1 MKRGH
6 SFQVEA
12 RRQASVIRQRMK
24 WDMYPLVKN
33 IVKRLL
39 CGEEEVVRPMHG
51 KGLTDVMASFYGITR
66 SPGPRRIHVRS
77 GRPYPL
83 PFIVRE
89 GSPIHMA
96 QVYRQ
101 LTIDP
106 WLPPRE
112 ALAAKGI
119 KIENSDD
126 IIHLLSV
133 NDFKYG
139 LRFTINPELAEG

>member
-1 MKRGH
+1 MKRG
-6 SFQVEA
+6 SLFQQEA
-12 RRQASVIRQRMK
+12 RRQASVIRQRAK
-24 WDMYPLVKN
+24 WDLYPFVRH

-39 CGEEEVVRPMHG
+39 RGDEEVVRSMYG
-51 KGLTDVMASFYGITR
+51 KGLTDAMASFYGITR
-66 SPGPRRIHVRS
+66 SPGPRRIHARS

-89 GSPIHMA
+89 DSPIHMA
-96 QVYRQ
+96 PVYRQ

-139 LRFTINPELAEG
+139 LRFTINPELAED

>member
-1 MKRGH
+1 M
-6 SFQVEA
+6 SL
-12 RRQASVIRQRMK
+12 RRTATASLLRQ
-24 WDMYPLVKN
+24 L
-33 IVKRLL
+33 
-39 CGEEEVVRPMHG
+39 
-51 KGLTDVMASFYGITR
+51 
-66 SPGPRRIHVRS
+66 
-77 GRPYPL
+77 GRWQQENSRAP
-83 PFIVRE
+83 
-89 GSPIHMA
+89 
-96 QVYRQ
+96 VYRQ

>member
-24 WDMYPLVKN
+24 WDMYPLVKI

-83 PFIVRE
+83 PYSVRD
-89 GSPIHMA
+89 GSPIHIA
-96 QVYRQ
+96 PVYRQ

-112 ALAAKGI
+112 ALKAKGI
-119 KIENSDD
+119 KVESGEEIPR
-126 IIHLLSV
+126 LLSQ

-139 LRFTINPELAEG
+139 MMFTINPELVEE

>member
-1 MKRGH
+1 MKRG
-6 SFQVEA
+6 SLFQQEA
-12 RRQASVIRQRMK
+12 RRQASVIRQRAK
-24 WDMYPLVKN
+24 WDLYPFVRH

-39 CGEEEVVRPMHG
+39 RGDEEVVRSMYG
-51 KGLTDVMASFYGITR
+51 KGLPDVMASFYGITR
-66 SPGPRRIHVRS
+66 SPGPRRIHARS

-89 GSPIHMA
+89 GSPIHMDP
-96 QVYRQ
+96 VYRQ

-106 WLPPRE
+106 WLSPRE

-133 NDFKYG
+133 NAFKYG
-139 LRFTINPELAEG
+139 LRFTINPELAED

>member
-66 SPGPRRIHVRS
+66 SPGPRRIHAQS
-77 GRPYPL
+77 ERPYPP
-83 PFIVRE
+83 PFRVRD

-96 QVYRQ
+96 PVYRQ

-112 ALAAKGI
+112 ALAEKGI
-119 KIENSDD
+119 KIENSDE
-126 IIHLLSV
+126 IISLLSK

-139 LRFTINPELAEG
+139 LRFTINPELTED

>member
-12 RRQASVIRQRMK
+12 RRQASVIRQRLK
-24 WDMYPLVKN
+24 WDMYPLVKTV
-33 IVKRLL
+33 VKRLL
-39 CGEEEVVRPMHG
+39 RGEEEVVRPMYG
-51 KGLTDVMASFYGITR
+51 KGLPEVMASFYGITR
-66 SPGPRRIHVRS
+66 SPGPRRIHARS

-83 PFIVRE
+83 PYFVRD
-89 GSPIHMA
+89 GSPIHIA
-96 QVYRQ
+96 PVYRQ

-112 ALAAKGI
+112 ALKAKGI
-119 KIENSDD
+119 KVESGEEIPR
-126 IIHLLSV
+126 LLSQ

-139 LRFTINPELAEG
+139 MMFTINPELAED

>member
-1 MKRGH
+1 MKRG
-6 SFQVEA
+6 SLFQQEA
-12 RRQASVIRQRMK
+12 RRQASVIRQRAK
-24 WDMYPLVKN
+24 WDLYPFVRH

-39 CGEEEVVRPMHG
+39 RGDEEVVRSMYG

-66 SPGPRRIHVRS
+66 SPGPRRIHARS

-83 PFIVRE
+83 PYSVRD
-89 GSPIHMA
+89 GSPIHIA
-96 QVYRQ
+96 PVYRQ

-112 ALAAKGI
+112 ALKAKGI
-119 KIENSDD
+119 KVESGEEIPR
-126 IIHLLSV
+126 LLSQ

-139 LRFTINPELAEG
+139 MMFTINPELVEE

>member
-1 MKRGH
+1 MKRG
-6 SFQVEA
+6 SLFQQEA
-12 RRQASVIRQRMK
+12 RRQASVIRQRAK
-24 WDMYPLVKN
+24 WDLYPFVRH

-39 CGEEEVVRPMHG
+39 KGDEEVVRSMYG

-66 SPGPRRIHVRS
+66 SPGPRRIHPRS

-83 PFIVRE
+83 PYSVRD
-89 GSPIHMA
+89 GSPIHMTP
-96 QVYRQ
+96 VYRQ

-112 ALAAKGI
+112 ALAEKGI
-119 KIENSDD
+119 KIENSDE
-126 IIHLLSV
+126 IISLLSK

-139 LRFTINPELAEG
+139 LRFTINPELAED

>member
-33 IVKRLL
+33 IVKHLL

-66 SPGPRRIHVRS
+66 SPGPRRIHRRS
-77 GRPYPL
+77 GRPYLL
-83 PFIVRE
+83 PYSVRD
-89 GSPIHMA
+89 GSPIHIRP
-96 QVYRQ
+96 VYRQ

-106 WLPPRE
+106 WLPARE

-119 KIENSDD
+119 KIENSGD

-133 NDFKYG
+133 NGFKYG

>member
-66 SPGPRRIHVRS
+66 SPGPRRIHRRS

-83 PFIVRE
+83 PYSVRD
-89 GSPIHMA
+89 GPTIPAAVQRARWVAYPHPRG
-96 QVYRQ
+96 VPPVDYR
-101 LTIDP
+101 
-106 WLPPRE
+106 
-112 ALAAKGI
+112 
-119 KIENSDD
+119 
-126 IIHLLSV
+126 SV
-133 NDFKYG
+133 A
-139 LRFTINPELAEG
+139 TAEGRAESERDCRGEWRRDSDVAVPKWL

>member
-1 MKRGH
+1 MKRGNL
-6 SFQVEA
+6 FRLEA

-24 WDMYPLVKN
+24 WDFYPFVRH

-39 CGEEEVVRPMHG
+39 KGDEEVVRSMYG
-51 KGLTDVMASFYGITR
+51 KGLTDVITSFYGITR
-66 SPGPRRIHVRS
+66 SPGPRRISRRS

-83 PFIVRE
+83 PYSVRE
-89 GSPIHMA
+89 GSPIHVSP
-96 QVYRQ
+96 VYRQ

-112 ALAAKGI
+112 ALNAKGI
-119 KIENSDD
+119 KVENGED
-126 IIHLLSV
+126 IPRLLSQ

-139 LRFTINPELAEG
+139 LRFTINPELAED

>member
-1 MKRGH
+1 MKRGNL
-6 SFQVEA
+6 FRLEA

-24 WDMYPLVKN
+24 WDLYPFVRH

-39 CGEEEVVRPMHG
+39 KGDEEVVRAMYG

-66 SPGPRRIHVRS
+66 SPGPRRIHARS

-83 PFIVRE
+83 PYSVRD
-89 GSPIHMA
+89 GSPIHMTP
-96 QVYRQ
+96 VYRQ

-112 ALAAKGI
+112 ALAEKGI
-119 KIENSDD
+119 KVENSDE
-126 IIHLLSV
+126 IISLLSK

-139 LRFTINPELAEG
+139 LRFTINPELAED

>member
-1 MKRGH
+1 MKRG
-6 SFQVEA
+6 SLFQQEA
-12 RRQASVIRQRMK
+12 RRQASVIRQRAK
-24 WDMYPLVKN
+24 WDLYPFVRH

-39 CGEEEVVRPMHG
+39 RGDEDVVRSMYG
-51 KGLTDVMASFYGITR
+51 KGMTDAMASFYGITR
-66 SPGPRRIHVRS
+66 SPGPRRIHARS

-96 QVYRQ
+96 PVYRQ

-126 IIHLLSV
+126 IINLLSK

-139 LRFTINPELAEG
+139 LRFTINPELAED

>member
-1 MKRGH
+1 MKRGNL
-6 SFQVEA
+6 FRLEA

-24 WDMYPLVKN
+24 WDLYPFVRH

-39 CGEEEVVRPMHG
+39 KGDEEVVRAMYG

-66 SPGPRRIHVRS
+66 SPGPRRIHARS

-83 PFIVRE
+83 PYSVRD
-89 GSPIHMA
+89 GSPIHMTP
-96 QVYRQ
+96 VYRQ

-112 ALAAKGI
+112 ALAEKGI
-119 KIENSDD
+119 KVENSED
-126 IIHLLSV
+126 IISLLSK

-139 LRFTINPELAEG
+139 LRFTINPELAED

>member
-1 MKRGH
+1 MKRG
-6 SFQVEA
+6 SLFQQEA
-12 RRQASVIRQRMK
+12 RRQASVIRQRAK
-24 WDMYPLVKN
+24 WDLYPFVRH

-39 CGEEEVVRPMHG
+39 RGDEEVVRSMYG
-51 KGLTDVMASFYGITR
+51 KGLTDAMASFYGITR
-66 SPGPRRIHVRS
+66 SPGPRRIHARS

-96 QVYRQ
+96 PVYRQ

-119 KIENSDD
+119 KIGNSDD

>member
-1 MKRGH
+1 MKRG
-6 SFQVEA
+6 SLFQQEA
-12 RRQASVIRQRMK
+12 RRQASVIRQRAK
-24 WDMYPLVKN
+24 WDLYPFVRH

-39 CGEEEVVRPMHG
+39 RGDEDVVRSMYG
-51 KGLTDVMASFYGITR
+51 KGMTDAMASFYGITR
-66 SPGPRRIHVRS
+66 SPGPRRIHARS

-96 QVYRQ
+96 PVYRQ

-112 ALAAKGI
+112 ALAAKGF
-119 KIENSDD
+119 KIENQED
-126 IIHLLSV
+126 IIHLLSK

-139 LRFTINPELAEG
+139 LRFTINPELAED

>member
-1 MKRGH
+1 MKRG
-6 SFQVEA
+6 SLFQQEA
-12 RRQASVIRQRMK
+12 RRQASVIRQRAK
-24 WDMYPLVKN
+24 WDLYPFVRH

-39 CGEEEVVRPMHG
+39 RGDEEVVRSMYG
-51 KGLTDVMASFYGITR
+51 KGLPDVMASFYGITR
-66 SPGPRRIHVRS
+66 SPGPRRIHARS

-83 PFIVRE
+83 LFIVRE
-89 GSPIHMA
+89 GSPIHMDP
-96 QVYRQ
+96 VYRQ

-106 WLPPRE
+106 WLSPRD

-139 LRFTINPELAEG
+139 LRFTINPELAED

>member
-1 MKRGH
+1 MKRGNL
-6 SFQVEA
+6 FRLEA
-12 RRQASVIRQRMK
+12 RRQASVIRQRRK
-24 WDMYPLVKN
+24 WDFYPFVRH

-39 CGEEEVVRPMHG
+39 KGDEEVVRAMYG

-66 SPGPRRIHVRS
+66 SPGPRRIHTRS

-83 PFIVRE
+83 PFSVRD
-89 GSPIHMA
+89 GSPIHMTP
-96 QVYRQ
+96 VYRQ

-112 ALAAKGI
+112 ALAEKGI
-119 KIENSDD
+119 KVENSDE
-126 IIHLLSV
+126 IISLLSK